1 MRSYPAR
8 KENFKREK
16 YFMKLVIPDS
26 QVHSPPA
33 WIGRKEDLFLDSPYS
48 RDGISWR
55 VESLGIFNM
64 YVICP

>member
-1 MRSYPAR
+1 
-8 KENFKREK
+8 
-16 YFMKLVIPDS
+16 MKLVIPDS

-48 RDGISWR
+48 RDGISWQ

-64 YVICP
+64 YVSCPWNSDLGSLVLFCQFGL